1 MGYGACDFV
10 VLFMT
15 PYQNDCFIRSKTEK
29 VGREC
34 FVNLCVYYTH
44 ISNFTMRVN
53 YDRTMIDHC
62 VNKIKRKIIGK
73 KCP

>member
-1 MGYGACDFV
+1 MRFCGLTYD
-10 VLFMT
+10 T
-15 PYQNDCFIRSKTEK
+15 PYQNDCFIRSKTER

-62 VNKIKRKIIGK
+62 VNKIKLKIGK
-73 KCP
+73 KMSLNNQP